1 MVYLLIQ
8 TFDFSLETTEN
19 VITSYI
25 YKVFSKVSVQ
35 TLKLTK
41 LSEYLVTSM
50 KELTDDAKT
59 SKIMDDLLID
69 TKEESVS
76 ICLRS
81 LFKSDKV
88 DDIDFC
94 MKLYAIML
102 RKTDKMM
109 ATKIVRSVSKRNFD
123 DSDAWFSFSPA
134 MDRLLKILDYFWSP
148 FILTIDSKEL
158 NRWKNWMQINTQTF
172 DLVSGA
178 PLNISLKKINAHK
191 VKNEFRQWSKYLSHL
206 EDSPF
211 EDNGWF
217 LNQSF

>member
-1 MVYLLIQ
+1 MIYLLIQ
-8 TFDFSLETTEN
+8 TFEFSLEATEN

-25 YKVFSKVSVQ
+25 YKVFSKVSMHSP
-35 TLKLTK
+35 KLTK

-69 TKEESVS
+69 SQEESVTR
-76 ICLRS
+76 CLRS
-81 LFKSDKV
+81 LFQSDDV

-102 RKTDKMM
+102 RKTDKKM
-109 ATKIVRSVSKRNFD
+109 ASKIVRSISKRNFD
-123 DSDAWFSFSPA
+123 DSEDAWLSFSPA
-134 MDRLLKILDYFWSP
+134 MDRLLKILDHFWSP
-148 FILTIDSKEL
+148 FIMTIHSQEL
-158 NRWKNWMQINTQTF
+158 NRWKNWIQLNTQTF

-191 VKNEFRQWSKYLSHL
+191 VKNEFRQWSKLLSDL
-206 EDSPF
+206 EEVPY

-217 LNQSF
+217 LYQ